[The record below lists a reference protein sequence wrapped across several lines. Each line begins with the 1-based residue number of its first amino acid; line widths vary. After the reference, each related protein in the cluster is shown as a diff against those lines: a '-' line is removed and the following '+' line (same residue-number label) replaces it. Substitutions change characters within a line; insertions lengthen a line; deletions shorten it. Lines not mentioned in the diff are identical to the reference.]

1 MKEVIF
7 RDIGLTDYKQAWD
20 YQENLFRQIISKKIE
35 NQQMPS
41 LEEVASVKPT
51 PNYLIFCEHPPV
63 VTLGKSGKDKN
74 LLMSESWLK
83 QRGIDFY
90 RVNRGGDITFH
101 GPGQIVGYP
110 ILNLDMFFTD
120 IGKYMRLLEEMVIR
134 TLDEYGIRGE
144 RIPKVTG
151 VWLDADKPARA
162 RKICAMGIHCSRW
175 VTMHGFALN
184 VNTDLSFFN
193 YIVPCGINDKQVT
206 SLEKELGTKME
217 MNDVKQKLMNH
228 FQHLFAAGLI
238 TMDIKLYHAH

>member
-7 RDIGLTDYKQAWD
+7 QDIGLTHYKQAWD
-20 YQENLFRQIISKKIE
+20 YQENLFRQIISGKIE
-35 NQQMPS
+35 GHSSTSNSKLQ
-41 LEEVASVKPT
+41 T
-51 PNYLIFCEHPPV
+51 PNYLIFCEHHPV
-63 VTLGKSGKDKN
+63 VTLGKSGNAGN
-74 LLMSESWLK
+74 LLMSEAWLR
-83 QRGIDFY
+83 QRGIEFY
-90 RVNRGGDITFH
+90 RINRGGDITFH

-134 TLDEYGIRGE
+134 TLDEYGIKGE

-184 VNTDLSFFN
+184 VNTDLAFFN

-206 SLEKELGTKME
+206 SLEKELGTKIDM
-217 MNDVKQKLMNH
+217 DGVKQKLMRH
-228 FQHLFAAGLI
+228 FGRLFEAELVTKAKE
-238 TMDIKLYHAH
+238 TAFR